1 MVRIGDQV
9 HTKTTAY
16 LCVYATIA
24 DSVIPAILYRNRNN
38 SGIGIYLQAKGGTIV
53 GLEFMY
59 HHLGAPQ

>member
-24 DSVIPAILYRNRNN
+24 DSVIPAILYRN
-38 SGIGIYLQAKGGTIV
+38 KGPSFWEKKKRLFLTIHDA
-53 GLEFMY
+53 EKKE
-59 HHLGAPQ
+59 